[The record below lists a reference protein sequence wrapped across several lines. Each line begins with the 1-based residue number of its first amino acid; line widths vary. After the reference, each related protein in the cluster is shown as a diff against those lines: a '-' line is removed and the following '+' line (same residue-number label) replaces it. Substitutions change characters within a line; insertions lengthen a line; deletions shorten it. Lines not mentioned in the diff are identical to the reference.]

1 MSNIFEELTKRG
13 YTEQL
18 THPEEIKNLLDND
31 SISFYIGFD
40 PICIINY
47 YCTIFSF
54 KR

>member
-40 PICIINY
+40 QLQIVY
-47 YCTIFSF
+47 M
-54 KR
+54 